1 MLGFA
6 VAAIACGQVTLPSPS
21 SGIPSPIDVPA
32 LLVGAR
38 WDAGGSKVT
47 VVDLATRKVQVIRT
61 GLQAE
66 PQVIGP
72 SPVSIGVADYA
83 DRDLTA
89 ARLMIYDYPDLTQLG
104 TRSLPLER
112 RAVANGPGPAT
123 FLIAG
128 DGTRA
133 YVIGGSRDGYTQ
145 SVTRLNLS
153 TGEPIGSSLELA
165 ACGPG
170 FIGYLEQADAV
181 AVICPDPRTVYLLP
195 SDGNELAP
203 SVMIAPDAPQSWVA
217 GAAFGS
223 DDVVIC
229 LSSQSGPWRSAFS
242 VLRPD
247 GTVSV
252 PVVVSVGFQAAPNS
266 CSRWADNRTAV
277 GLWDGT
283 SGEYHNVAILTE
295 GLPNETL
302 ALDEPVIGP
311 LTRLGDRLVG
321 ASGDGTKVLW
331 FNPNGTAVDSLGGIE
346 AAGGLFP

>member
-6 VAAIACGQVTLPSPS
+6 LAAIACGQVTVPSGSP
-21 SGIPSPIDVPA
+21 GIPSDVDVPA

-38 WDAGGSKVT
+38 WDAGGSNVT
-47 VVDLATRKVQVIRT
+47 VVDLATRKVHLIRV

-72 SPVSIGVADYA
+72 SPVSIGVVDYA

-89 ARLMIYDYPDLTQLG
+89 ARLLMYDYPNLTQLG
-104 TRSLPLER
+104 TRPLPLAR

-123 FLIAG
+123 FLIAR
-128 DGTRA
+128 DGKRA
-133 YVIGGSRDGYTQ
+133 YVIGSSRDGYTQ
-145 SVTRLNLS
+145 FVIRLNLS

-165 ACGPG
+165 GCGPG
-170 FIGYLEQADAV
+170 FIGYLARADVV
-181 AVICPDPRTVYLLP
+181 AIVCPPRTAFLLP
-195 SDGNELAP
+195 SDSNELVP
-203 SVMIAPDAPQSWVA
+203 SVPIAPDAPQSWVA
-217 GAAFGS
+217 GVAFGS
-223 DDVVIC
+223 ADVVIC

-252 PVVVSVGFQAAPNS
+252 PVVVSESLQAAPNS

-277 GLWDGT
+277 GLWDGI
-283 SGEYHNVAILTE
+283 SGEYDNVALLTQ

-311 LTRLGDRLVG
+311 LTQVGDRLVG
-321 ASGDGTKVLW
+321 ASGDGTKMLW
-331 FNPNGTAVDSLGGIE
+331 FNPNGTVVDSLGGIE